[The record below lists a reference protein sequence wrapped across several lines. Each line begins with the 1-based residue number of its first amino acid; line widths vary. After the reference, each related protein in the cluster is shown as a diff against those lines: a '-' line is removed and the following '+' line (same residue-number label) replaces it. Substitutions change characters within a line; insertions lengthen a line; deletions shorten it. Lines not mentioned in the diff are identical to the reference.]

1 MGHWYFKMN
10 IFIRLILIA
19 ALSLPFC
26 ASPVFAQ
33 TARNTEYRLATNDL
47 LEISVYQEP
56 DLSKTVRVAPDG
68 TLSYPLLGTI
78 YVRGLTAKEL
88 EEKITQLLAED
99 FLVNPQVSV
108 FIKEYSKISVLGQVA
123 RPGAYELKAGM
134 TVIDAIALSGG
145 FTKEAD
151 TQDVKLVR
159 SRDGRKQT
167 FDIDADEIITE
178 GRKDKDIILEPGD
191 LIIAGE
197 INEETDFVIVLGQ
210 VSKPGK
216 YPFTDDMTVVEAIAM
231 AGGTT
236 ALASPNRTKLIRV
249 LPDGKKRTYTV
260 PVGSILEGRLSNR
273 NMALEV
279 GDTIVV
285 PESFF

>member
-26 ASPVFAQ
+26 TSPVFAQ
-33 TARNTEYRLATNDL
+33 TARSTEYRLATNDL

-216 YPFTDDMTVVEAIAM
+216 YPFTDDMTVVEAIAL

-249 LPDGKKRTYTV
+249 LPDGKKRTYTI

-273 NMALEV
+273 NMSLEV